1 MIGYRPDDKDI
12 MKKPLSDRN
21 ILALFTAGHIVDDIY
36 MNALP
41 PFLPVLI
48 ASSGLSFTAAGLL
61 VTFFTITS
69 SVSQPFLGLAIDR
82 HQIRWIGAF
91 GLIWAGVLFGL
102 MGLVTGYVPLIILA
116 TLAGIGP
123 AMFHPHALSAVSGI
137 ATGAKGRVMSIFIIG
152 GNIGFAISPVL
163 IGALNSLIGQEGM
176 IIIAIPGLL
185 MGLLIWKLSTRLGSG
200 LKTKFYP
207 LGMSDIRPTIVLII
221 VAILRSWVYFS
232 VLSYLPSYF
241 VQLGSSVLRSNSILS
256 LMLLA
261 GVAGQFTGGTLSDR
275 LGRKEV
281 TMGSFFLAAPMLL
294 IFLHSAGPVAMT
306 ALFLF
311 GFSVMASFSVTMVM
325 MHEIM
330 HRHIGMASGIM
341 IGFALG
347 VGGLG
352 VMLTGIIADGFGL
365 FTALNVLVVGLVA
378 AGILTRFVPVRHTR
392 T

>member
-1 MIGYRPDDKDI
+1 
-12 MKKPLSDRN
+12 MKKQLSDRN
-21 ILALFTAGHIVDDIY
+21 ILAIFTAGHIVDDMY

-69 SVSQPFLGLAIDR
+69 SISQPFLGFAIDR
-82 HQIRWIGAF
+82 YQIRWIGAL

-102 MGLVTGYVPLIILA
+102 MGLVRGYVPLIILA

-123 AMFHPHALSAVSGI
+123 AMFHPQALSAVSGI
-137 ATGAKGRVMSIFIIG
+137 ATGAKGRVMSVFIIG

-163 IGALNSLIGQEGM
+163 IGALSSSMGQGGM
-176 IIIAIPGLL
+176 IFIALPGLL
-185 MGLLIWKLSTRLGSG
+185 MGMLIWKLSTRLSSG
-200 LKTKFYP
+200 LKSEFYP
-207 LGMSDIRPTIVLII
+207 LSMSDIRPTVVLIL

-241 VQLGSSVLRSNSILS
+241 VQLGSSVLRSNAMLS

-275 LGRKEV
+275 FGRKEV
-281 TMGSFFLAAPMLL
+281 TMGSLLLASPLL
-294 IFLHSAGPVAMT
+294 WIFLHSTGPAAMT

-330 HRHIGMASGIM
+330 YRHIGMASGIM

-352 VMLTGIIADGFGL
+352 VMITGILADGFGL
-365 FTALNVLVVGLVA
+365 HAALNVLVAGLVA
-378 AGILTRFVPVRHTR
+378 AGVLTCFVPVRR
-392 T
+392 AR

>member
-1 MIGYRPDDKDI
+1 MSECNTKQ
-12 MKKPLSDRN
+12 LSDRCV
-21 ILALFTAGHIVDDIY
+21 LGTFTAGHIVDDIY
-36 MNALP
+36 MNTLP

-48 ASSGLSFTAAGLL
+48 GSSGLSFAAAGLL

-69 SVSQPFLGLAIDR
+69 SVSQPFVGFVIDR
-82 HQIRWIGAF
+82 YRIRWIGAL

-102 MGLVTGYVPLIILA
+102 MGLVRGYAALIVLA
-116 TLAGIGP
+116 TLSGVGP
-123 AMFHPHALSAVSGI
+123 AMFHPQALSAVSGI
-137 ATGAKGRVMSIFIIG
+137 VTGARGRVMSVFIIG

-163 IGALNSLIGQEGM
+163 IGALTSSLGQAGM
-176 IIIAIPGLL
+176 VYMAIPGLL
-185 MGLLIWKLSTRLGSG
+185 MGIFIGKLSSQLGNG
-200 LKTKFYP
+200 LKTEFHP
-207 LGMSDIRPTIVLII
+207 VSMDDIRPTMILII
-221 VAILRSWVYFS
+221 VAVLRSWVYFS

-241 VQLGSSVLRSNSILS
+241 VHLGNSVLRANSLLS

-275 LGRKEV
+275 FGRKEV
-281 TMGSFFLAAPMLL
+281 TMGSLLLAAPLL
-294 IFLHSAGPVAMT
+294 LTFLYATGPIAMV

-330 HRHIGMASGIM
+330 HRHIGIASGIM

-352 VMLTGIIADGFGL
+352 VMITGILADGFGL
-365 FTALNVLVVGLVA
+365 HAALNVLVIGLVA
-378 AGILTRFVPVRHTR
+378 AGILTRFVPLGKAHA
-392 T
+392 

>member
-1 MIGYRPDDKDI
+1 MTK
-12 MKKPLSDRN
+12 LSDRAT
-21 ILALFTAGHIVDDIY
+21 LATFTAGHIVDDIY
-36 MNALP
+36 MNTLP
-41 PFLPVLI
+41 PLLPVLI
-48 ASSGLSFTAAGLL
+48 AGSGLSFTAAGLL

-69 SVSQPFLGLAIDR
+69 SVSQPFLGFAIDR
-82 HQIRWIGAF
+82 YRMRWIGAL

-102 MGLVTGYVPLIILA
+102 MGLVRGYAPLMVLA

-137 ATGAKGRVMSIFIIG
+137 STGAKGRVMSVFIIG
-152 GNIGFAISPVL
+152 GNIGFAVSPLLV
-163 IGALNSLIGQEGM
+163 GALTSFLGQGGM
-176 IIIAIPGLL
+176 CYMALPGVL
-185 MGLLIWKLSTRLGSG
+185 MGAFIWKLSSRLGEG
-200 LKTKFYP
+200 MQREFHP
-207 LGMSDIRPTIVLII
+207 LRMSDIRPTVVLVI

-241 VQLGSSVLRSNSILS
+241 VNLGSSVLRSNSLLS

-261 GVAGQFTGGTLSDR
+261 GVAGQFTGGSLSDR
-275 LGRKEV
+275 FGRKEV
-281 TMGSFFLAAPMLL
+281 TMGSLLLAAPLL
-294 IFLHSAGPVAMT
+294 YFFLHSTGNAAI
-306 ALFLF
+306 AFLFFF

-352 VMLTGIIADGFGL
+352 VMITGLLADAFGL
-365 FTALNVLVVGLVA
+365 QIALNVLVVVLVA
-378 AGILTRFVPVRHTR
+378 AGMLTRFIPRVKK
-392 T
+392 

>member
-1 MIGYRPDDKDI
+1 
-12 MKKPLSDRN
+12 MKKQLSDRN
-21 ILALFTAGHIVDDIY
+21 ILAIFTAGHIVDDMY

-69 SVSQPFLGLAIDR
+69 SISQPFLGFAIDR
-82 HQIRWIGAF
+82 YQIRWIGAL

-102 MGLVTGYVPLIILA
+102 MGLVRGYVPLIILA

-123 AMFHPHALSAVSGI
+123 AMFHPQALSAVSGI
-137 ATGAKGRVMSIFIIG
+137 ATGAKGRVMSVFIIG

-163 IGALNSLIGQEGM
+163 IGALSSSMGQGGM
-176 IIIAIPGLL
+176 IFIALPGLL
-185 MGLLIWKLSTRLGSG
+185 MGMLIWKLSTRLSSG
-200 LKTKFYP
+200 LKSEFYP
-207 LGMSDIRPTIVLII
+207 LSMSDIRPTVVLIL

-241 VQLGSSVLRSNSILS
+241 VQLGSSVLRSNAMLS

-275 LGRKEV
+275 FGRKEV
-281 TMGSFFLAAPMLL
+281 TMGSLLLASPLL
-294 IFLHSAGPVAMT
+294 WMFLHSAGPAAMT

-330 HRHIGMASGIM
+330 YRNIGMASGIM

-352 VMLTGIIADGFGL
+352 VMITGILADGFGL
-365 FTALNVLVVGLVA
+365 HTALNVLVFGLVT
-378 AGILTRFVPVRHTR
+378 AGILTHFVPVRRAQT
-392 T
+392 

>member
-1 MIGYRPDDKDI
+1 
-12 MKKPLSDRN
+12 MKKQLSDRN
-21 ILALFTAGHIVDDIY
+21 ILAIFTAGHIVDDMY

-41 PFLPVLI
+41 PILPVLI

-69 SVSQPFLGLAIDR
+69 SISQPFLGFAIDR
-82 HQIRWIGAF
+82 YQIRWIGAL

-102 MGLVTGYVPLIILA
+102 MGLVRGYVPLIILA

-137 ATGAKGRVMSIFIIG
+137 ATGAKGRVMSVFIIG

-163 IGALNSLIGQEGM
+163 IGALSSSMGQGGM
-176 IIIAIPGLL
+176 IFIAIPGLL
-185 MGLLIWKLSTRLGSG
+185 MGMLIWKLSTRLSRG
-200 LKTKFYP
+200 LKSEFYP
-207 LGMSDIRPTIVLII
+207 LSMSDIRPTVVLIL

-241 VQLGSSVLRSNSILS
+241 VQLGSSVLRSNAMLS

-275 LGRKEV
+275 FGRKEV
-281 TMGSFFLAAPMLL
+281 TMGSLLLASPLL
-294 IFLHSAGPVAMT
+294 WIFLHSTGPAAMT

-330 HRHIGMASGIM
+330 YRHIGMASGIM

-352 VMLTGIIADGFGL
+352 VMITGILADGFGL
-365 FTALNVLVVGLVA
+365 HAALNVLVAGLVA
-378 AGILTRFVPVRHTR
+378 AGVLTCFVPVRR
-392 T
+392 AR

>member
-1 MIGYRPDDKDI
+1 
-12 MKKPLSDRN
+12 MKKQLSDRS
-21 ILALFTAGHIVDDIY
+21 ILATFTAGHIVDDIY
-36 MNALP
+36 MNTLP

-69 SVSQPFLGLAIDR
+69 SVSQPFLGFAIDR
-82 HQIRWIGAF
+82 YRIRWIGAL

-102 MGLVTGYVPLIILA
+102 MGLVRGYMPMIVLA

-137 ATGAKGRVMSIFIIG
+137 ATGAKGRVMSVFIIG

-163 IGALNSLIGQEGM
+163 IGALTSSMGQGGM
-176 IIIAIPGLL
+176 IFIAIPGVL
-185 MGLLIWKLSTRLGSG
+185 MGMLIWKLSSRLGDG
-200 LKTKFYP
+200 LQREFHP
-207 LGMSDIRPTIVLII
+207 VSMHDIRPTVVLII

-241 VQLGSSVLRSNSILS
+241 VNLGSSVLRSNTLLS

-275 LGRKEV
+275 FGRKEV
-281 TMGSFFLAAPMLL
+281 TMGSLLLAAPLL
-294 IFLHSAGPVAMT
+294 YMFLQTTGPGAM
-306 ALFLF
+306 AFLLLF
-311 GFSVMASFSVTMVM
+311 GFCVMASFSVTMVM

-352 VMLTGIIADGFGL
+352 VMITGLLADEFGL
-365 FTALNVLVVGLVA
+365 HTALNVLVFGLVT
-378 AGILTRFVPVRHTR
+378 AGLLARFVPVRRAQT
-392 T
+392 

>member
-1 MIGYRPDDKDI
+1 
-12 MKKPLSDRN
+12 MKKQLSDRN
-21 ILALFTAGHIVDDIY
+21 ILAIFTAGHIVDDMY

-41 PFLPVLI
+41 PILPVLI

-69 SVSQPFLGLAIDR
+69 SISQPFLGFAIDR
-82 HQIRWIGAF
+82 YQIRWIGAL

-102 MGLVTGYVPLIILA
+102 MGLVRGYVPLIILA

-123 AMFHPHALSAVSGI
+123 AMFHPQALSAVSGI
-137 ATGAKGRVMSIFIIG
+137 ATGAKGRVMSVFIIG

-163 IGALNSLIGQEGM
+163 IGALSSSMGQGGM
-176 IIIAIPGLL
+176 IFIALPGLL
-185 MGLLIWKLSTRLGSG
+185 MGMLIWKLSTRLSRG
-200 LKTKFYP
+200 LKSEFYP
-207 LGMSDIRPTIVLII
+207 LSMSDIRPTVVLIL

-241 VQLGSSVLRSNSILS
+241 VQLGSSVLRSNAMLS

-275 LGRKEV
+275 FGRKEV
-281 TMGSFFLAAPMLL
+281 TMGSLLLASPLL
-294 IFLHSAGPVAMT
+294 WIFLHSTGPAAMT

-330 HRHIGMASGIM
+330 YRHIGMASGIM

-352 VMLTGIIADGFGL
+352 VMITGILADGFGL
-365 FTALNVLVVGLVA
+365 HAALNVLVAGLVA
-378 AGILTRFVPVRHTR
+378 AGVLTCFVPVRR
-392 T
+392 AR

>member
-1 MIGYRPDDKDI
+1 
-12 MKKPLSDRN
+12 MKKQLSDRN
-21 ILALFTAGHIVDDIY
+21 ILAIFTAGHIVDDMY

-69 SVSQPFLGLAIDR
+69 SISQPFLGFAIDR
-82 HQIRWIGAF
+82 YQIRWIGAL

-102 MGLVTGYVPLIILA
+102 MGLVRGYVPLIILA

-123 AMFHPHALSAVSGI
+123 AMFHPQALSAVSGI
-137 ATGAKGRVMSIFIIG
+137 ATGAKGRVMSVFIIG

-163 IGALNSLIGQEGM
+163 IGALSSSMGQGGM
-176 IIIAIPGLL
+176 IFIALPGLL
-185 MGLLIWKLSTRLGSG
+185 MGMLIWKLSTRLSRG
-200 LKTKFYP
+200 LKSEFYP
-207 LGMSDIRPTIVLII
+207 LSMSDIRPTVVLIL

-241 VQLGSSVLRSNSILS
+241 VQLGSSVLRSNAMLS

-275 LGRKEV
+275 FGRKEV
-281 TMGSFFLAAPMLL
+281 TMGSLLLASPLL
-294 IFLHSAGPVAMT
+294 WIFLHSTGPAAMT

-330 HRHIGMASGIM
+330 YRHIGMASGIM

-352 VMLTGIIADGFGL
+352 VMITGILADGFGL
-365 FTALNVLVVGLVA
+365 HAALNVLVAGLVA
-378 AGILTRFVPVRHTR
+378 AGVLTCFVPVRR
-392 T
+392 AR